1 MIFPLILRDAVF
13 QNKLTPSHHSKASQK
28 RHRKGSVASDI
39 SSSSNDR
46 WSPSDRKKLK
56 RSTLRDESSDSDE
69 ILITEDRTPLK
80 SPRENT
86 SLSNGFGDKSIESG
100 INIDL
105 PTKEQNLW
113 FVCEV
118 IRESINEL
126 LNAMLR
132 TFWRVEWVFFVRWC
146 EILELGEWNIPNETI
161 LSTARKMTFIVCF
174 MFIWHQNSTTGMK
187 RFISLVLE
195 MISYRPYIIGI
206 QNSMRAKNVHIL
218 GEWASLVKR
227 VLKQLSAAVLEGIEL
242 YHAWKANFCFSCAV
256 W

>member
-132 TFWRVEWVFFVRWC
+132 TFWRVEGEVKSLSWVSGISRMKLFFPLLERWHLLFVLC
-146 EILELGEWNIPNETI
+146 LYDTKIVLQAWNDLSPLCWKWYPIDHILLEFKIQC
-161 LSTARKMTFIVCF
+161 ARKMFTFWV
-174 MFIWHQNSTTGMK
+174 S
-187 RFISLVLE
+187 E
-195 MISYRPYIIGI
+195 
-206 QNSMRAKNVHIL
+206 
-218 GEWASLVKR
+218 R
-227 VLKQLSAAVLEGIEL
+227 V
-242 YHAWKANFCFSCAV
+242 
-256 W
+256 